1 MCLLVNLILEAL
13 SSELHST
20 SSTSESPQKKEQ
32 WEKSEQ
38 KTKIAETEKLKGEN
52 KIKRNIKLLW
62 KVVVSSNNN
71 VLFEKTLKDYLNTI
85 MWN

>member
-1 MCLLVNLILEAL
+1 MLYPLN
-13 SSELHST
+13 ST
-20 SSTSESPQKKEQ
+20 PQVQPVKVHKKKEQ

-38 KTKIAETEKLKGEN
+38 KTTIVETEKLKGKN
-52 KIKRNIKLLW
+52 KIKRHIKLLW
-62 KVVVSSNNN
+62 KVVVSSRNN